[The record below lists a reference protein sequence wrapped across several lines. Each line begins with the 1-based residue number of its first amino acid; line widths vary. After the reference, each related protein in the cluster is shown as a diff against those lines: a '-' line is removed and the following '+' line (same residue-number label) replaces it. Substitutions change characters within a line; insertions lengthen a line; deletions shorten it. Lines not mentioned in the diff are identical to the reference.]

1 MERYLVYS
9 LCLILT
15 FDFIF
20 IYIHTF
26 IVLQCCRIMVV
37 SVISY
42 FPCRC
47 SLTTSGLPCLRT
59 PLRTNPSKAL
69 CLSLYPVF
77 FILSNC
83 LNRVQ
88 LYKTIKTIVHYLK
101 LNHIINN
108 QTITLKKKKTLLN
121 HALNI
126 QKSRQRPFKTISIS
140 TGKKKI

>member
-1 MERYLVYS
+1 MPMFPDHQRPAMFEDTAADKSVKSPMLVP
-9 LCLILT
+9 
-15 FDFIF
+15 
-20 IYIHTF
+20 
-26 IVLQCCRIMVV
+26 V
-37 SVISY
+37 S
-42 FPCRC
+42 R
-47 SLTTSGLPCLRT
+47 
-59 PLRTNPSKAL
+59 
-69 CLSLYPVF
+69 F